1 MYYILNLWLIFLLGN
16 MLVMLGVFSSTRNA
30 GTAMIVWISALKY
43 TWKLLEE
50 VTNKKVKRQNLLRNL
65 KSYSRTQS

>member
-30 GTAMIVWISALKY
+30 ATAMIVWISALKY

-65 KSYSRTQS
+65 KSHSRTQS

>member
-1 MYYILNLWLIFLLGN
+1 MYYILNLWLIFLLGI

-30 GTAMIVWISALKY
+30 ATAMIVWISALKY

-50 VTNKKVKRQNLLRNL
+50 VTNKKVKRQNLWE
-65 KSYSRTQS
+65 T